1 MSCQICTDKFNNTR
15 KQVKCSCD
23 YECCVSCTKTYILSK
38 SQNAHCMNCNVAWNR
53 EFLVNNLGHTFI
65 AKEYQ
70 AFRANILYEREL
82 NLLPEA
88 QVFIEDEKRQI
99 ATREEIKTLTTRVT
113 MLKRQK
119 ATREDIKTLTT
130 RVTMLKRELFIML
143 HTNDATPT
151 ERKEFIRRCPNNEC
165 NGFLTKNLHCS
176 LCGIDACGVCRE
188 IKIADTEHVCNED
201 VVKTVQLLQKD
212 TKECP
217 SCATLIFKI
226 SGCSQMFCMSCHKVF
241 DWNTMKIDTGV
252 VHNPHYFE
260 WARQTGVNPRAV
272 NVECVPHITHYSI
285 NTFDTK
291 LYSINL
297 ESHVI
302 TKYRELLRKII
313 HIREVDMP
321 VYRRGIHEN
330 IDLRVKFLK
339 KEIDTEHFKTQLRI
353 REKRK
358 EKNTEIYN
366 ILDLYTR
373 CVSDWVYV
381 VNNIDVTILVFG
393 KFKQD
398 LETLT
403 TYTQSHLLRIS
414 KVFKCKEYTL

>member
-1 MSCQICTDKFNNTR
+1 
-15 KQVKCSCD
+15 
-23 YECCVSCTKTYILSK
+23 
-38 SQNAHCMNCNVAWNR
+38 MNCNVAWNK

-82 NLLPEA
+82 ILLPEA
-88 QVFIEDEKRQI
+88 QQIIDDEKKQMVIREEIKTLTTRVKMLKRQK
-99 ATREEIKTLTTRVT
+99 ATREEIKTLTTRAN
-113 MLKRQK
+113 MLKQ
-119 ATREDIKTLTT
+119 
-130 RVTMLKRELFIML
+130 ELFNML
-143 HTNDATPT
+143 HPNATPT
-151 ERKEFIRRCPNNEC
+151 PIARKEFIRQCPNNEC
-165 NGFLTKNLHCS
+165 NGFLSKDLHCS

-201 VVKTVQLLQKD
+201 VVKTVQLLKKD

-252 VHNPHYFE
+252 IHNPHYFE
-260 WARQTGVNPRAV
+260 WARQNGIEPRAV
-272 NVECVPHITHYSI
+272 NVGCIPHITNHSVYI
-285 NTFDTK
+285 FGYK
-291 LYSINL
+291 LYNINL
-297 ESHVI
+297 EEHVI
-302 TKYRELLRKII
+302 AKYRELLRKII

-321 VYRRGIHEN
+321 AYRRGVYEN
-330 IDLRVKFLK
+330 QDLRVKFLK
-339 KEIDTEHFKTQLRI
+339 KEIDIDQFKTQLRV
-353 REKRK
+353 REKRQ

-366 ILDLYTR
+366 ILDMYTS

-381 VNNIDVTILVFG
+381 LNNIDVTILVFD
-393 KFKQD
+393 KFKKD